1 VTNDVGDV
9 PVIFDHFLVMTAALI
24 GGAGLNPLTH
34 ENVNLHQ
41 SSLFSVGTKKKL
53 ILN

>member
-1 VTNDVGDV
+1 MADDVGDV
-9 PVIFDHFLVMTAALI
+9 PVIFDHFLVMAAALV
-24 GGAGLNPLTH
+24 GRAGLHPLTH

-41 SSLFSVGTKKKL
+41 SPLFSVGTEKKL